1 MWLIETKGWEQDDVV
16 LKDARAERWCEDAT
30 KLTGVD
36 WHYLKVPYGP
46 YMSITK
52 NLTSMPSVTF
62 AEFIESLKRTLTDK
76 QVELIRENGTNT

>member
-1 MWLIETKGWEQDDVV
+1 MIETKGWEQEDVP

-36 WHYLKVPYGP
+36 WRYLKVPYAS

-52 NLTSMPSVTF
+52 NLTSMPSATF
-62 AEFIESLKRTLTDK
+62 EEFIEILNRILTDDQIGLK
-76 QVELIRENGTNT
+76 I